1 MWKGLVSLT
10 VAMCLVTLSAAAID
24 ANTTDARAI
33 LVAVFDG
40 QQGSSRSLSRMK
52 MSIRDSAGTRERV
65 MHVRS
70 KRFPEG
76 HKRLILIEQPDE
88 VRNTGFLS
96 IDYSARTRADE
107 QWLYL
112 PKLHRVSRVPDSG
125 KADAFVGSD
134 FSLSDLAG
142 QNPEDYK
149 ASLLEATTR
158 VGEEECWHIEATPR
172 DEAIRDAT
180 GYSRTELWISK
191 SKLATVQLKAW
202 VADTPR
208 VKYLKASDIR
218 KVGET
223 WTAHRVQMRTLEGT
237 KLISETVL
245 EMLSLDNDAK
255 DVQDGDFT
263 QQRLERGL

>member
-1 MWKGLVSLT
+1 MWKGLVGLT
-10 VAMCLVTLSAAAID
+10 GAMCLVTLSAAAID

-33 LVAVFDG
+33 LLAVFDG
-40 QQGSSRSLSRMK
+40 QQGSARSLSRIK
-52 MSIRDSAGTRERV
+52 MSIRDSAGTRERL

-70 KRFPEG
+70 KRFAEG

-96 IDYSARTRADE
+96 IDYSARTRTDE

-125 KADAFVGSD
+125 KADSFVGSD

-149 ASLLEATTR
+149 AALLQASTR
-158 VGEEECWHIEATPR
+158 VGDEECWHVEATPR
-172 DEAIRDAT
+172 DEAVRDAT

-202 VADTPR
+202 LADSTR
-208 VKYLKASDIR
+208 VKYLKASEIR
-218 KVGET
+218 NEGGI
-223 WTAHRVQMRTLEGT
+223 WTAHRVQMRTLEGA
-237 KLISETVL
+237 KLISETLL
-245 EMLSLDNDAK
+245 ELLSVDNDAK
-255 DVQDGDFT
+255 DVQDGDFN